1 MAEKS
6 GRECSGPRH
15 YYKRAWLFRKWSKM
29 VFIPL
34 SVFAPV
40 PNFHSE
46 FKLQGLAQTRKTE
59 LKPFLANLGTHLR
72 AFKR

>member
-1 MAEKS
+1 
-6 GRECSGPRH
+6 
-15 YYKRAWLFRKWSKM
+15 M

-72 AFKR
+72 AIKGFSTKVYPFGLLISNKQI